1 MKGRLLPSENL
12 QFDAGASRRLPT
24 VTFSVENDKV
34 FMTGKFIIGG
44 KHLYGITLAAAC
56 RVWEY
61 RPWTQ
66 GRSSNLRIFGREMRI
81 GGPAAIGKLASC
93 SRNIL
98 PRSGSN
104 RAASLPRTRPSAPVL
119 IDTDHREVTGFERKS
134 PDPSTGSPC

>member
-12 QFDAGASRRLPT
+12 QFDAGVSRRLPT

-61 RPWTQ
+61 RPWTR

-81 GGPAAIGKLASC
+81 GAK
-93 SRNIL
+93 
-98 PRSGSN
+98 
-104 RAASLPRTRPSAPVL
+104 RP
-119 IDTDHREVTGFERKS
+119 
-134 PDPSTGSPC
+134 